1 MPATESHTRQLSKGH
16 VGIIVG
22 LEYFQIGNGDTSC
35 PSTGSGQ
42 ALGTGLVPSSLGT
55 GRGRIEKPIDLA
67 TGYRAGARWEAP
79 AHLADSQFEAI
90 SSVC

>member
-1 MPATESHTRQLSKGH
+1 MPATEGHTRPLSKGH
-16 VGIIVG
+16 VGIIAG
-22 LEYFQIGNGDTSC
+22 LEYFKIDNGDTSC

-42 ALGTGLVPSSLGT
+42 ALGTGLY
-55 GRGRIEKPIDLA
+55 RGRIEKPIDLA

-90 SSVC
+90 SSVCRSHPHI